1 MTERQLQ
8 FRVGLFV
15 LVALAVGGVMI
26 FQFGRLRRYFEPRY
40 AVAIHFDSAA
50 GLHRSAPV
58 RRNGIRI
65 GAVREIRFD
74 EKSGGVLVLV
84 EIGNEHRVRI
94 DAQPMLVRSI
104 LGDAGIEFQPGQR
117 QEFVKSGDRLEGTQ
131 SADPMQMVAR
141 MQLDMQT
148 TLKSF
153 DSTSKEWRELA
164 VNMNSLLDTNHGK
177 LDDVVEQTAVA
188 LAAFTSTMSEANK
201 ALASANVVL
210 GDPKRQESMKRTLDA
225 LPALLEETR
234 DVIMAAK
241 SAVGHVDDNLANL
254 KDVTGPLAKHS
265 RSIVIR
271 LDNTLANMESI
282 SAELNSFTKLLTKK
296 DGTLQ
301 RLVSDPELYKN
312 LNDSAASLSVLLR
325 NVEPIARDLRV
336 FSDKIA
342 RHPELIGV
350 GGAFRGSSGLK
361 NADDE
366 KSPNAPRSVIRPV
379 SGVKR

>member
-1 MTERQLQ
+1 MTERQIQ

-15 LVALAVGGVMI
+15 LVALAAAGVMI
-26 FQFGRLRRYFEPRY
+26 FQFGRLRRYFEPGY

-50 GLHRSAPV
+50 GLHPSAPV

-65 GAVREIRFD
+65 GVVREIGFD
-74 EKSGGVLVLV
+74 EQSGGVLVLV
-84 EIGNEHRVRI
+84 EINSKHHVRI
-94 DAQPMLVRSI
+94 DAQPMLVRSL
-104 LGDAGIEFQPGQR
+104 LGDAGIEFTPGKR
-117 QEFVKSGDRLEGTQ
+117 QERVKSGDRLEGVQ
-131 SADPMQMVAR
+131 SPDPMQMVEK
-141 MQLDMQT
+141 MQVDFQT

-164 VNMNSLLDTNHGK
+164 VNMNSLLKTNHGK

-188 LAAFTSTMSEANK
+188 LAAFTRTMGEANK

-234 DVIMAAK
+234 DVIVAAK
-241 SAVGHVDDNLANL
+241 SAVGHVDDNLENL

-282 SAELNSFTKLLTKK
+282 SSELNSFTKLLAKK
-296 DGTLQ
+296 DGSIQ
-301 RLVSDPELYKN
+301 KLVSDPELYKN

-325 NVEPIARDLRV
+325 NVEPIARDLRI

-350 GGAFRGSSGLK
+350 SGAIKGSSGVK
-361 NADDE
+361 NAAE
-366 KSPNAPRSVIRPV
+366 QPSKTPRGAIRQTG
-379 SGVKR
+379 GVKR